1 MNFRGCTG
9 FDRRNRRAACTN
21 GLIGWPG
28 KKPIKQS
35 NANADDIGLAP
46 SVEEADAILATL
58 GYEAPAELAVA

>member
-1 MNFRGCTG
+1 
-9 FDRRNRRAACTN
+9 
-21 GLIGWPG
+21 LIGWPG